1 MPLIARVRNIL
12 LTPNQEWQVIDRE
25 AVETGGLYASY
36 IAPLAAIGPIASF
49 VGMAMIGTRLPYID
63 HSFRVPAGSAVVY
76 AVVTYALSLVSI
88 LVLALIIDALA
99 PTFAAKRDRV
109 QALKIAAY
117 ASTAAW
123 IAGVFALVP
132 FLSFLGL
139 LGIYSLYLLY
149 TGLPVLMKAPKE
161 KAFGYTIVV
170 VIAAIAL
177 WAVIGVAASSFI
189 SFPELPVVPG
199 IPVAPGVR

>member
-25 AVETGGLYASY
+25 AAETGDLYAGY

-49 VGMAMIGTRLPYID
+49 VGMAMIGVRLPLVD
-63 HSFRVPAGSAVVY
+63 HSFRVPLGSAAVY
-76 AVVTYALSLVSI
+76 AVAAYALSLISI
-88 LVLALIIDALA
+88 FVLALVIDALA
-99 PTFAAKRDRV
+99 PTFAGKRDRA
-109 QALKIAAY
+109 QALKVAAY
-117 ASTAAW
+117 ASTASW

-149 TGLPVLMKAPKE
+149 TGLPVLMKTPEE
-161 KAFGYTIVV
+161 KAPGYTIVV
-170 VIAAIAL
+170 VIAAVVL
-177 WAVIGVAASSFI
+177 WAVISFAAGAFV
-189 SFPELPVVPG
+189 SFPELSIVPG
-199 IPVAPGVR
+199 VPVAPGVR